1 MLFIGVATHF
11 AFVLCGLAGILLHA
25 SRLKSHF
32 NSFRSIQSRASN
44 GNVIEHAVF
53 SVILALRYETMLN
66 KYLN

>member
-32 NSFRSIQSRASN
+32 NIIPIYTESRLQW
-44 GNVIEHAVF
+44 ERH
-53 SVILALRYETMLN
+53 
-66 KYLN
+66 